1 MHITSLPQQMGGLVV
16 KELIS
21 IFGGFK
27 NQFPHMTWVVAN
39 VGMLTKYSL
48 PT

>member
-1 MHITSLPQQMGGLVV
+1 MHIIVLPHQGGLVV

-21 IFGGFK
+21 P
-27 NQFPHMTWVVAN
+27 QMAWVLVN
-39 VGMLTKYSL
+39 IGMMTKYSL